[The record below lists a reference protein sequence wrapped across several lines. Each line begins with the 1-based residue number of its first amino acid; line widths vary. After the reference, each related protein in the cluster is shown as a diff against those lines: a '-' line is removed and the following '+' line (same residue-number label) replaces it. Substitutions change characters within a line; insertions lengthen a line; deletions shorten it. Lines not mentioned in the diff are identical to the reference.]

1 MAEKKILIVDFDI
14 KSLESLAEIFENHNI
29 QIVKARDGA
38 AAFEKFQSEKPDLVI
53 LEAMLPKLHGFD
65 LTQKIVKESKGSVPV
80 IIVTGV
86 YKGHQ
91 YRNEAIR
98 NFGASGY
105 FEKPF
110 DTKKLLNEVLSHIQD
125 ETDMEEE
132 IPELPDL
139 PEAKSVIE
147 GLAERLKKKPPSDK
161 KE

>member
-14 KSLESLAEIFENHNI
+14 KSLESLAELFENHNI
-29 QIVKARDGA
+29 HIVKARDGA
-38 AAFEKFQSEKPDLVI
+38 TAYEKFQSEKPDLVI

-91 YRNEAIR
+91 YRNEAMR

-105 FEKPF
+105 FEKPL
-110 DTKKLLNEVLSHIQD
+110 DTKKLLNDVLSRIQD
-125 ETDMEEE
+125 DSEVEEE

>member
-1 MAEKKILIVDFDI
+1 MSEKKILIVDFDI
-14 KSLESLAEIFENHNI
+14 KSLESLAELFENRNVE
-29 QIVKARDGA
+29 IVKARDGEVA
-38 AAFEKFQSEKPDLVI
+38 LEKFQSEKPDLVI
-53 LEAMLPKLHGFD
+53 LEAMLPKIHGFD
-65 LTQKIVKESKGSVPV
+65 LTQKIVKESKGKVPV

-91 YRNEAIR
+91 YRNEAMR

-105 FEKPF
+105 FEKPL
-110 DTKKLLNEVLSHIQD
+110 DTKKLLNEVMSYIQD
-125 ETDMEEE
+125 ESEVGDE

-147 GLAERLKKKPPSDK
+147 GLAERLKKKPSSDK

>member
-14 KSLESLAEIFENHNI
+14 KSLESLAELFENHNI

-38 AAFEKFQSEKPDLVI
+38 AAYEKFQSEKPDLVI

-91 YRNEAIR
+91 YRNEAMR

-105 FEKPF
+105 FEKPL
-110 DTKKLLNEVLSHIQD
+110 DTKKLLNDVLSHIQD
-125 ETDMEEE
+125 NSEVEEE

>member
-14 KSLESLAEIFENHNI
+14 KSLESLAELFENHNI

-38 AAFEKFQSEKPDLVI
+38 TAYEKFQSEKPDLVI

-91 YRNEAIR
+91 YRNEAMR

-105 FEKPF
+105 FEKPL

-125 ETDMEEE
+125 ESDVEEE

-139 PEAKSVIE
+139 PEARSVIE
-147 GLAERLKKKPPSDK
+147 GLAERLKKKTPSDK

>member
-1 MAEKKILIVDFDI
+1 MAEKKILIVVFDI
-14 KSLESLAEIFENHNI
+14 KSLESLAELFENHNI

-38 AAFEKFQSEKPDLVI
+38 TAYEKFQSEKPDLVI

-91 YRNEAIR
+91 YRNEAMR

-105 FEKPF
+105 FEKPL

-125 ETDMEEE
+125 ESDVEEE

-139 PEAKSVIE
+139 PEARSVIE
-147 GLAERLKKKPPSDK
+147 GLAERLKKKNPSDK

>member
-14 KSLESLAEIFENHNI
+14 KSLESIAEIFENHNI

-38 AAFEKFQSEKPDLVI
+38 AAYEKFQEEKPNLVI

-91 YRNEAIR
+91 YRNEAMR

-105 FEKPF
+105 FEKPL
-110 DTKKLLNEVLSHIQD
+110 DTKKLLNEVLSHFED
-125 ETDMEEE
+125 ESDVEEE

-147 GLAERLKKKPPSDK
+147 GLAERLKKKPSSDK

>member
-1 MAEKKILIVDFDI
+1 MSEKKILIVDFDI
-14 KSLESLAEIFENHNI
+14 KSLESLAEIFENHNV

-38 AAFEKFQSEKPDLVI
+38 TAYEKFQEEKPDLVI

-91 YRNEAIR
+91 YRNEAMR

-105 FEKPF
+105 FEKPL
-110 DTKKLLNEVLSHIQD
+110 DTKKLLNEVMSYIQD
-125 ETDMEEE
+125 ETDVEEE
-132 IPELPDL
+132 IPELPEL
-139 PEAKSVIE
+139 PGADSVIE

-161 KE
+161 

>member
-1 MAEKKILIVDFDI
+1 
-14 KSLESLAEIFENHNI
+14 
-29 QIVKARDGA
+29 
-38 AAFEKFQSEKPDLVI
+38 
-53 LEAMLPKLHGFD
+53 
-65 LTQKIVKESKGSVPV
+65 V

-91 YRNEAIR
+91 YRNEAMR

-105 FEKPF
+105 FEKPL
-110 DTKKLLNEVLSHIQD
+110 DTKKLLNDVLSRIQD
-125 ETDMEEE
+125 DSEVEEE

>member
-14 KSLESLAEIFENHNI
+14 KSLESLAELFENHNI

-38 AAFEKFQSEKPDLVI
+38 AAYEKFQSEKPDLVI

-91 YRNEAIR
+91 YRNEAMR

-105 FEKPF
+105 FEKPL
-110 DTKKLLNEVLSHIQD
+110 DTKELLNDVLSRIQD
-125 ETDMEEE
+125 ESDMEEE

-147 GLAERLKKKPPSDK
+147 GLAERLRKKPPSDK

>member
-1 MAEKKILIVDFDI
+1 MAQKKILIVDFDI
-14 KSLESLAEIFENHNI
+14 KSLESLAELFENHNI

-38 AAFEKFQSEKPDLVI
+38 TAYEKFQSEKPDLVI

-91 YRNEAIR
+91 YRNEAMR

-105 FEKPF
+105 FEKPL
-110 DTKKLLNEVLSHIQD
+110 DTKKLLNDVLSRIQD
-125 ETDMEEE
+125 ESDVEEE

>member
-14 KSLESLAEIFENHNI
+14 KSLESLAELFENHNI

-38 AAFEKFQSEKPDLVI
+38 AAYEKFQSEKPDLVI

-91 YRNEAIR
+91 YRNEALR

-105 FEKPF
+105 FEKPL
-110 DTKKLLNEVLSHIQD
+110 DTKKLLNDVLSHIQD
-125 ETDMEEE
+125 NSEVEEE

-147 GLAERLKKKPPSDK
+147 GLAERLKKKPSSDK

>member
-14 KSLESLAEIFENHNI
+14 KSLESLAELFENHNI

-38 AAFEKFQSEKPDLVI
+38 TAYEKFQSEKPDLVI

-91 YRNEAIR
+91 YRNEAMR

-105 FEKPF
+105 FEKPL
-110 DTKKLLNEVLSHIQD
+110 DTKKLLNDVLSHIQD
-125 ETDMEEE
+125 DSEVEEE

>member
-14 KSLESLAEIFENHNI
+14 KSLESLAELFENHNI

-38 AAFEKFQSEKPDLVI
+38 TAYEKFQSEKPDVVI

-65 LTQKIVKESKGSVPV
+65 LTQKIVKDSKGSVPV

-91 YRNEAIR
+91 YRNEAMR

-105 FEKPF
+105 YEKPL
-110 DTKKLLNEVLSHIQD
+110 DTKKLMNEVLSHIQD
-125 ETDMEEE
+125 DSEVEEE

>member
-1 MAEKKILIVDFDI
+1 MAQKKILIVDFDI
-14 KSLESLAEIFENHNI
+14 KSLESLAELFENHNI

-38 AAFEKFQSEKPDLVI
+38 TAYEKFQSEKPDLVI

-91 YRNEAIR
+91 YRNEAMR

-105 FEKPF
+105 FEKPL
-110 DTKKLLNEVLSHIQD
+110 DTKKLLNDVLSRIQD
-125 ETDMEEE
+125 ESDMEEE

-139 PEAKSVIE
+139 PEARSVIE
-147 GLAERLKKKPPSDK
+147 GLAERLKKKTPSDE

>member
-14 KSLESLAEIFENHNI
+14 KSLESLAELFENHNI

-38 AAFEKFQSEKPDLVI
+38 TAYEKFQSEKPDVVI

-91 YRNEAIR
+91 YRNEAMR

-105 FEKPF
+105 FEKPL
-110 DTKKLLNEVLSHIQD
+110 DTKKLLNDVLSRIQD
-125 ETDMEEE
+125 DSEVEEE

>member
-14 KSLESLAEIFENHNI
+14 KSLESLAEIFEDRNI

-38 AAFEKFQSEKPDLVI
+38 AAYEKFQTEKPNLVI

-91 YRNEAIR
+91 YRNEAMR

-105 FEKPF
+105 FEKPI
-110 DTKKLLNEVLSHIQD
+110 DKKKLLNEVLNHIQD

-139 PEAKSVIE
+139 PGAESVIE

>member
-14 KSLESLAEIFENHNI
+14 KSLESLAKLFENHNI

-38 AAFEKFQSEKPDLVI
+38 AALEKFEAEKPDLVI

-105 FEKPF
+105 FEKPL
-110 DTKKLLNEVLSHIQD
+110 DTKKLMNEVMNHFQD
-125 ETDMEEE
+125 ESDVEEE
-132 IPELPDL
+132 IPDLPDL

>member
-14 KSLESLAEIFENHNI
+14 KSLEFMAEIFENHNV
-29 QIVKARDGA
+29 QILKARDGA
-38 AAFEKFQSEKPDLVI
+38 SAYEKFQTENPNLVI

-91 YRNEAIR
+91 YRNEAMR

-110 DTKKLLNEVLSHIQD
+110 DAKKLLNEVMNYIQD
-125 ETDMEEE
+125 ESDVEEE

-147 GLAERLKKKPPSDK
+147 GLAERLKKKPSSDK

>member
-1 MAEKKILIVDFDI
+1 MAQKKILIVDFDI
-14 KSLESLAEIFENHNI
+14 KSLESLAELFENHNI

-38 AAFEKFQSEKPDLVI
+38 TAYEKFQSEKPDLVI

-91 YRNEAIR
+91 YRNEAMR

-105 FEKPF
+105 FEKPL
-110 DTKKLLNEVLSHIQD
+110 DTKKLLNDVLSRIQD
-125 ETDMEEE
+125 ESDVEEE

-147 GLAERLKKKPPSDK
+147 GLAERLRKKPPSDK

>member
-14 KSLESLAEIFENHNI
+14 KSLESLAELFENHNI

-38 AAFEKFQSEKPDLVI
+38 TAYEKFQSEKPDLVI

-91 YRNEAIR
+91 YRNEAMR

-105 FEKPF
+105 YEKPL
-110 DTKKLLNEVLSHIQD
+110 DTKKLMNEVLSHIQD
-125 ETDMEEE
+125 DSEVEEE

>member
-14 KSLESLAEIFENHNI
+14 NSLESLAEIFENHNI

-38 AAFEKFQSEKPDLVI
+38 TAYEKFQTEKPNLVI

-91 YRNEAIR
+91 YRNEAMR

-105 FEKPF
+105 FEKPV
-110 DTKKLLNEVLSHIQD
+110 DTKKLLNEVMNHIQD
-125 ETDMEEE
+125 ESDMEEE

-139 PEAKSVIE
+139 PEARSVIE
-147 GLAERLKKKPPSDK
+147 GLAERLKKKPPSDN